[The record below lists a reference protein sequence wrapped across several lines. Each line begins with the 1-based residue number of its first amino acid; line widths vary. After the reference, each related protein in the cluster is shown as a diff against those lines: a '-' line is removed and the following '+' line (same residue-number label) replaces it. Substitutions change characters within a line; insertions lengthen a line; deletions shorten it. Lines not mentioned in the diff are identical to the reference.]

1 MKFLIPWQTPNTGIK
16 FLSNFWRN
24 PTDELRATVL
34 TAVSSSQHAEQV
46 QLVACGVR
54 IPSSIKVC
62 RLLPPNLILL
72 FQSLLDARP
81 QSASNSLGVYH
92 ESANLIQRPRPPEP
106 NRCLCNSALVFCNQL
121 VRNMRDDAR
130 NSSFNSSVSNLHN

>member
-1 MKFLIPWQTPNTGIK
+1 MKSANHEALHHVMTYLSTNESNKDSEQFLVESHAWKVLLTYRVLQRT
-16 FLSNFWRN
+16 
-24 PTDELRATVL
+24 TVL

-54 IPSSIKVC
+54 IPSSINVC
-62 RLLPPNLILL
+62 RLRPPNLILL

-92 ESANLIQRPRPPEP
+92 ISANLMQRPRPPDP
-106 NRCLCNSALVFCNQL
+106 NRCLCNSALVFCN
-121 VRNMRDDAR
+121 
-130 NSSFNSSVSNLHN
+130 